1 MAKNHLYYAKK
12 LNFAVFYSAKKFST
26 IFFVNFSIKKLIDS
40 MNEHE
45 KTMEKK
51 IFKNRVY
58 VFLE

>member
-1 MAKNHLYYAKK
+1 
-12 LNFAVFYSAKKFST
+12 
-26 IFFVNFSIKKLIDS
+26 

-58 VFLE
+58 VFLEQKNVRERET